1 MGFKCPLLT
10 LINKNGELNG
20 FSVDK
25 LGGKYDIHPDTKQPF
40 DGPIPDFKDLIM
52 LAKNIAKKIF
62 YSRLLSLDFCK
73 DAEGSWRAIEINL
86 FGQTIRFAQYAGQPF
101 FGEFTDE
108 VVEYCKT
115 NHWVLK

>member
-1 MGFKCPLLT
+1 M
-10 LINKNGELNG
+10 
-20 FSVDK
+20 
-25 LGGKYDIHPDTKQPF
+25 HPDSKQPF
-40 DGPIPDFKDLIM
+40 FGTISDYKDLIT
-52 LAKNIAKKIF
+52 LAKNIAHKIF
-62 YSRLLSLDFCK
+62 YARLLSLDLCK
-73 DAEGSWRAIEINL
+73 DAEGNWRAIETNL